1 MFELLL
7 TVGIA
12 YFGIVMPFN
21 LWKITG
27 KYEYLKKET
36 DERISHLEF
45 NNQYYVDQINHLKQE
60 NTKLAEKAEVYRS
73 EWYAAT
79 DKIELIEEYFFDM
92 PDEEQDLKLNK
103 ILFPED
109 FEEYEDVPIDPK
121 EEFFNE

>member
-60 NTKLAEKAEVYRS
+60 NAKLAEKAEVYRS

-92 PDEEQDLKLNK
+92 PDEEQDPKLNK

-109 FEEYEDVPIDPK
+109 FEEYDDVPIDPK

>member
-92 PDEEQDLKLNK
+92 PDEEQDPKLNK

>member
-92 PDEEQDLKLNK
+92 PDEEQDPKLNK

-109 FEEYEDVPIDPK
+109 FEEYEDVPVDPK